1 MSYPSNNN
9 SSQNSELFAALVT
22 QAQYAAYEG
31 SVARQLVTVFDAP
44 MNTGK
49 TLQVPVWAAISAQNI
64 TDEAAATVKTTDT
77 SSAVVT
83 LSEHVVY
90 HQVTDMLRDSA
101 YNDVMAQLGDQ
112 SGRAIAE
119 SIDKQVF
126 DQFTDF
132 TTDLGS
138 AGVELTPTLILKAA
152 ATLRARKLTG
162 PFYAVVHPGQAYA
175 LKEAMTKVVAY
186 NGATPSGT
194 AFANNPGAA
203 MNSVAEGILQNFY
216 IGTLA
221 GVQIFESPLL
231 TVDSSDDAIAG
242 VFASQALGHAMRGG
256 IDMNTLYLPAARAT
270 DVVLKAVAGA
280 KVLQAGYG
288 VKITADTIL

>member
-1 MSYPSNNN
+1 MAYPGNSN

-22 QAQYAAYEG
+22 QAQFAAYEN

-49 TLQVPVWAAISAQNI
+49 TLQVPVWAAVTAQNI
-64 TDEAAATVKTTDT
+64 IDEAAATVKTTDT
-77 SSAVVT
+77 SSAVIT

-119 SIDKQVF
+119 GIDAQVF
-126 DQFTDF
+126 AKFSSF
-132 TTDLGS
+132 SSDLGA
-138 AGVELTPTLILKAA
+138 AGGELTPTLILKAA
-152 ATLRARKLTG
+152 ATLRSRKLTG
-162 PFYAVVHPGQAYA
+162 PFFAVVHPAQAYA
-175 LKEAMTKVVAY
+175 LKDAMTKVIAY
-186 NGATPSGT
+186 NGNT
-194 AFANNPGAA
+194 AGASSFAENRGAA
-203 MNSVAEGILQNFY
+203 MNSIAENILGGFY
-216 IGTLA
+216 IGSLA
-221 GVQIFESPLL
+221 GVNIFESALL
-231 TVDSSDDAIAG
+231 TVDGSDDAVAG
-242 VFASQALGHAMRGG
+242 VFAQTALGHAMRGG

-280 KVLQAGYG
+280 QVLQSTHG
-288 VKITADTIL
+288 VAITADCLI